1 MEYVDQPEQYRRL
14 QELYAEMSD
23 EEIEDLSGQT
33 EDLTEIA
40 QQVLR
45 GEISK
50 RRLGPSGFDSP
61 EDPREVARRAVR
73 AEKAEEPAAQQ
84 SASPDQPVGPAEL
97 KDSSHATNL
106 WFHDSGL
113 DPAAFDL
120 VGIWNVTDAAE
131 ARRIMDV
138 LEAAGIKA
146 YLGPDDVESVDDY
159 KGNYEDGVEIKV
171 MKFQGRFALEG
182 LLRLFP
188 PPPEQR
194 PPDDADYA
202 IFCPICNSRD
212 VVFQGLD
219 VPPGEDPTPDAMY
232 IWTCAECGHEWKDEG
247 LQKVA

>member
-50 RRLGPSGFDSP
+50 RRLEPSGFDSP

-219 VPPGEDPTPDAMY
+219 VPPGEDPTPAAMY